1 MDNKIFKT
9 AIYCRLSRDD
19 KVFGK
24 NSDKAESNSI
34 VGQKA
39 YCKEFVSK
47 NKDMELVCE
56 PFVDDG
62 YSGVNFDR
70 PNFIKMFVEIQK
82 GNIDCVVVRDLSRF
96 ARDYIDAGRYLEKIF
111 PSLGVRFIAIN
122 DNYDSQTSNH
132 SSDSFIIPFKNLIND
147 AYCKDISVKIR
158 SSLETKR
165 KKGELTSALA
175 PYGYKKSEENYNKLV
190 IDDEASVIVELI
202 YSLYKDG
209 LSIGKIAN
217 RLNEI
222 GILSPFEYKRSK
234 GIVTNSYFKKKA
246 QAKWEYTSVRRILT
260 DEVYIG
266 VLAQGKTSTPNYKVK
281 VPQKK
286 DESEWIRVENTHRA
300 IVSYEDFFAIK
311 ELLSRDMRSTH
322 TEGEYNPLSGF
333 IFCADCGST
342 MLRKK
347 NVIKGKSYIYYKCI
361 SHVKNKNC
369 SSHCIGGGLTEELV
383 FKAIHE
389 QIELVLNIDELFAKL
404 DNSPFKNREIITLEM
419 QIQNLDEE
427 IAILAKRKLRLY
439 DDYSD
444 KIISKEE
451 YDNFYS
457 IYNKSISEKEIIKDR
472 LLKEI
477 KRALESGTTSKNWT
491 EIFRENKNFDEL
503 NRRVLLALVDKVL
516 IHENHCIEI
525 VFKYK
530 DEFNAMIK
538 YLENVK
544 S

>member
-1 MDNKIFKT
+1 MDRKIFKT

-19 KVFGK
+19 G
-24 NSDKAESNSI
+24 DKAESNSI

-47 NKDMELVCE
+47 NEDMKLVYE

-70 PNFIKMFVEIQK
+70 PNFIKMFAEIQRGK
-82 GNIDCVVVRDLSRF
+82 IDCVIVRDLSRF

-122 DNYDSQTSNH
+122 DNYDSKTTNH
-132 SSDSFIIPFKNLIND
+132 STDSFILPFKNLIND

-165 KKGELTSALA
+165 KKGELTSAFA
-175 PYGYKKSEENYNKLV
+175 PYGYKKSDENNNKLV
-190 IDDEASVIVELI
+190 IDDEASEIVELI

-217 RLNEI
+217 RLNDM
-222 GILSPFEYKRSK
+222 GVLSPFEYKRSK
-234 GIVTNSYFKKKA
+234 GIVTTNYFKKKA
-246 QAKWEYTSVRRILT
+246 QAKWEYTSVRRVLT

-281 VPQKK
+281 VSQKK

-300 IVSYEDFFAIK
+300 IISYEDFFAIK

-322 TEGEYNPLSGF
+322 AEGEYNALSGF
-333 IFCADCGST
+333 IFCADCGGT
-342 MLRKK
+342 MVRKK
-347 NVIKGKSYIYYKCI
+347 SVIKGKSYIYYKCNNHI
-361 SHVKNKNC
+361 KNRNC
-369 SSHCIGGGLTEELV
+369 SSHSISSVLTEELV

-389 QIELVLNIDELFAKL
+389 QVEIVLNIDEIFSKL
-404 DNSPFKNREIITLEM
+404 DDEPFKNRQIITLEM

-427 IAILAKRKLRLY
+427 IEVLTKRKLRLY
-439 DDYSD
+439 DDYAD
-444 KIISKEE
+444 EIITKEE
-451 YDNFYS
+451 YDNFYDV
-457 IYNKSISEKEIIKDR
+457 YNKSISEKETIKAK
-472 LLKEI
+472 LIKEI
-477 KRALESGTTSKNWT
+477 KRASDSGTTSNNWT
-491 EIFRENKNFDEL
+491 AIFREHKNFDEL
-503 NRRVLLALVDKVL
+503 NRRVLMALVDKVL
-516 IHENHCIEI
+516 IHEKHSIEI

-530 DEFNAMIK
+530 DEFGAMIK
-538 YLENVK
+538 YLESMKDEEV
-544 S
+544 